1 MRKSIENIFW
11 AAALLLALP
20 SAWGFAPAGPIGNK
34 GDAWQTITI
43 GYGYNDPVAPKN
55 INEEYRPV
63 VPVEYYASDASFISY
78 FGSAGL
84 TNIDAAFGILNGV
97 MCGLTN
103 TPVFLFSPTN
113 GVTMAANGWPG
124 GMPSR

>member
-1 MRKSIENIFW
+1 M
-11 AAALLLALP
+11 
-20 SAWGFAPAGPIGNK
+20 
-34 GDAWQTITI
+34 
-43 GYGYNDPVAPKN
+43 
-55 INEEYRPV
+55 

-84 TNIDAAFGILNGV
+84 TNIDAAFGILNGA
-97 MCGLTN
+97 MCGLAN

-124 GMPSR
+124 GTPFTLTASNSLDSYSPGLSEFPQVSEQYNLTAETLGLMDIKSFVLHEAVWNWGWPIPAVMPVPA